1 MPYHSQ
7 IEQDRV
13 LQEKFFFR
21 QEIGFFVDVGAEEG
35 VLGSNSLF
43 FEEKGWKGI
52 CIEPHPESF
61 AKLQAQRKCLCLP
74 VAASSSIGKT
84 KFTKINGPLQVL
96 SGITDS
102 YDERHQERIQREI
115 ETKGGSKEEIEV
127 KTETLQTI
135 FLTNGVK
142 EVHYLSIDVEGGE
155 LEVLKGINFDDVMI
169 HIIDI
174 ENNYP
179 DTFSEVRKFLFKK
192 GFHKSFSILF
202 DEIFINGKS
211 KFARLPPGYVK
222 NMPS

>member
-7 IEQDRV
+7 IDQDRV

-61 AKLQAQRKCLCLP
+61 AKLQAQRKCVCLP
-74 VAASSSIGKT
+74 VAATSSKGKT

-96 SGITDS
+96 SGITDT

-115 ETKGGSKEEIEV
+115 EKKGGTKEEIEV
-127 KTETLQTI
+127 ETETLQSI
-135 FLTNGVK
+135 FQTHGVK
-142 EVHYLSIDVEGGE
+142 EVHYLSVDVEGGE

-179 DTFSEVRKFLFKK
+179 DTFSEVRKFLSKK

-211 KFARLPPGYVK
+211 KFARLPQGYVK

>member
-1 MPYHSQ
+1 MPYYSQ
-7 IEQDRV
+7 IQQDRV

-52 CIEPHPESF
+52 CIEPHPDSF
-61 AKLQAQRKCLCLP
+61 AKLQAVRKCTCLP
-74 VAASSSIGKT
+74 IAASSSKGRT

-96 SGITDS
+96 SGITNK
-102 YDERHQERIQREI
+102 YDERHHERIQREI
-115 ETKGGSKEEIEV
+115 EKSGGSKEEIEV
-127 KTETLQTI
+127 ETETLETI
-135 FLTNGVK
+135 FAQQGVK

-155 LEVLKGINFDDVMI
+155 LEVLKGINFDEVMI

-179 DTFSEVRKFLFKK
+179 DKFSEVRKFLFKK
-192 GFHKSFSILF
+192 GFSKSFSILF

-211 KFARLPPGYVK
+211 KFARLPQG
-222 NMPS
+222 